1 MNSKIYYK
9 IKKLF
14 NSEISLKTFF
24 EEEFCDLDYKHIAVL
39 SAQAFVEDK
48 SNSNKLKT
56 YSDIIVKFNLDD
68 FAFAV
73 VCLYEMYEDNGI
85 PFPMQRKKEVMLSI
99 LQALID
105 NDNADFD
112 EYRRRT
118 EHVLS
123 GAYKLDRYWKLETPL
138 YGRNRQL

>member
-9 IKKLF
+9 IKKVF
-14 NSEISLKTFF
+14 NSQKTVDEFF
-24 EEEFCDLDYKHIAVL
+24 REQFSDLDYKHTAAL
-39 SAQAFVEDK
+39 SALVLVEDK
-48 SNSNKLKT
+48 INSNKLKT

-85 PFPMQRKKEVMLSI
+85 PFSIQRKKEVMLSI
-99 LQALID
+99 LQALVD